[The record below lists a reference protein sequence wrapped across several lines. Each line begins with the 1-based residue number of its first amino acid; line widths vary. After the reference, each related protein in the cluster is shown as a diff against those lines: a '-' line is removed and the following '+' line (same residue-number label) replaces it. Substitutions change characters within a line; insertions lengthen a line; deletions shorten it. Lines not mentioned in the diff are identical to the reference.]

1 MINQS
6 FKVEDFEY
14 EATYEFFLMS
24 ENNWLCKRW
33 GKELEMTQ
41 KDVESHYNYF
51 TSHWQDFDVTLL
63 ELAQDSSPVA

>member
-6 FKVEDFEY
+6 FVVKDFEY
-14 EATYEFFLMS
+14 EATYEFHLIS

-41 KDVESHYNYF
+41 KDVESHYRYF
-51 TSHWQDFDVTLL
+51 TSNWNDYDVTLL
-63 ELAQDSSPVA
+63 ELAQDASTTP

>member
-1 MINQS
+1 MITQS
-6 FKVEDFEY
+6 FKVKDFEN
-14 EATYEFFLMS
+14 EETYEFHLIV

-51 TSHWQDFDVTLL
+51 TSHWQDYDVTLL
-63 ELAQDSSPVA
+63 EPAQDASATP